1 MATKRLEF
9 TGGQGYTLTARLDT
23 PADREPLAYALFAH
37 CFTCGKNLKPIVNIN
52 RALAKRGLASL
63 RFDFTGIGE
72 SEGDFAET
80 DFSSNVGDLIK
91 AAEFLEQN
99 YAAPQILIGHS
110 LGGAAVI
117 QAARHVPSCVGVV
130 TIAAPAETSHLSHL
144 LSDKKAA
151 AQRRGEVQVTIGG
164 QNFTLTREFFDDLEE
179 TNMREHTANLGRA
192 LLIFHSPLDN
202 TVGIDN
208 AAEIFQAAEH
218 PKSFVALDGADHL
231 LTDERDSEYAGA
243 MVATWA
249 RRYF

>member
-1 MATKRLEF
+1 MPTQRLEF
-9 TGGQGYTLTARLDT
+9 PGSQGYTLTARLDT

-52 RALAKRGLASL
+52 RALAERGLASL

-99 YAAPQILIGHS
+99 YAAPKILIGHS

-130 TIAAPAETSHLSHL
+130 TIAAPADPDHLAHI
-144 LSDKKAA
+144 LSDKQAEA
-151 AQRRGEVQVTIGG
+151 RRQGAVEVVIGG
-164 QNFTLTREFFDDLEE
+164 QAFTLTKEFFDDLEA
-179 TNMREHTANLGRA
+179 TNMREHIANLDRA

-202 TVGIDN
+202 TVSVDN
-208 AAEIFQAAEH
+208 AAKIFQAAKH
-218 PKSFVALDGADHL
+218 PKSFISLDQADHL
-231 LTDERDSEYAGA
+231 LTDERDSEYVGA
-243 MVATWA
+243 MATTWA
-249 RRYF
+249 RRYI